1 MNTTQMTHSAPSQ
14 TPSQKKGE
22 RRLNKLG
29 EYLKREDRYY
39 IELVDERS
47 MRAVLK

>member
-1 MNTTQMTHSAPSQ
+1 MNTASTAHVASSTTSSN
-14 TPSQKKGE
+14 KKSE